1 MRRVTEVKMKNMEL
15 TSRDVWAARLLIV
28 VVDAVCLMGCQ
39 SGMYKIST
47 SEDDKSLGAQIDYTE
62 VDSLPR
68 NDYDSNQMP
77 VEVIEGEIQKKHEEE
92 GLSVVLC
99 FFSLGIFPWF
109 ESSYET
115 QDIEI
120 KTPIGKKRGTWRIDA
135 KRWTGWLPIFIG
147 YPGIADERTPFPYLG
162 NEKMEQKAKS
172 RLVDSLVRQFSHEDY
187 VAFAK
192 TKKEER
198 DAEVA
203 RIKAVSEKVDG
214 LIAKDQFDDAYTL
227 IDNESKP
234 HSATRECDKD
244 AWAAMRTRVSAANRV
259 FDEKHAK
266 ALIAAGNYEEAIKF
280 CKEADGFT
288 KCGNSLSAFKNVGLR
303 REAISKAVSELN
315 DGDRLISLFKLVKEV
330 DARDDIVLK
339 LKKLNMLSK
348 LTTEQIVD
356 IANTSRR
363 DEVVLAL
370 IESIDDKDV
379 LAKFLDS
386 KLISAFHD
394 PKLTVLKTLLNK
406 IADADLVR
414 TKIWGLPDR
423 DEDVLRAYVSIF
435 GNDEECMKIIELY
448 PDSLTDAVAAEFK
461 TKVSNKTIDALEE
474 VQLNRLS
481 SEIMK
486 LDRSAAIDRIRTISD
501 EVVRSKM
508 SQAVLNHL
516 SDNLGLH
523 NTDDTDG
530 SLAAYGTLVSLM
542 SKADIIDAAEK
553 ILDACKT
560 RIHFEGF
567 YVGMP
572 LREYYIMEAYK
583 GGAPSMPSEDMTFIF
598 SWRSYDTRLPRLT
611 FRRSLRYKLF
621 EREDGDFWSA
631 FMRKYIPVGKKKS
644 LGETIADAID
654 KGTYD
659 YQTGYDSGLDERCY
673 IYKSMKYGTKVIF
686 GEESGTLVLEEYK

>member
-1 MRRVTEVKMKNMEL
+1 MEKQ
-15 TSRDVWAARLLIV
+15 LIV
-28 VVDAVCLMGCQ
+28 IVAAVCLMGCQ

-62 VDSLPR
+62 VDSLPKV
-68 NDYDSNQMP
+68 DFDPSQMP
-77 VEVIEGEIQKKHEEE
+77 VEVTEGAIQEEHDTP
-92 GLSVVLC
+92 GSSAVLC
-99 FFSLGIFPWF
+99 FFTLGVIPYFN
-109 ESSYET
+109 SDYET
-115 QDIEI
+115 QDIEV

-135 KRWTGWLPIFIG
+135 KKWSGWLPIFIG
-147 YPGIADERTPFPYLG
+147 YPGIADERTPVPYLG
-162 NEKMEQKAKS
+162 NKKMEQKAKS

-192 TKKEER
+192 TKKVER
-198 DAEVA
+198 DVEVA

-280 CKEADGFT
+280 CKEADGFS
-288 KCGNSLSAFKNVGLR
+288 KCGNSLSAFENVGLR
-303 REAISKAVSELN
+303 RETISKAVSELN

-435 GNDEECMKIIELY
+435 GNDKECAVLLDGYPEKLTERLIIAIKERIV
-448 PDSLTDAVAAEFK
+448 DS
-461 TKVSNKTIDALEE
+461 
-474 VQLNRLS
+474 QL
-481 SEIMK
+481 IAK
-486 LDRSAAIDRIRTISD
+486 ISD
-501 EVVRSKM
+501 FQEKRIADKICNLPINMVATGIMAIQESDVRSKI
-508 SQAVLNHL
+508 ALRVVKTLDIHVKKEVYCEANGELNPYRKIIACIGEKEL
-516 SDNLGLH
+516 KS
-523 NTDDTDG
+523 
-530 SLAAYGTLVSLM
+530 Y
-542 SKADIIDAAEK
+542 ADSILNQCSEK
-553 ILDACKT
+553 I
-560 RIHFEGF
+560 HFGGF

-572 LREYYIMEAYK
+572 PLEYLILERYYGASPEAKIRHEYRTVWGDYQGWDWYFTLK
-583 GGAPSMPSEDMTFIF
+583 
-598 SWRSYDTRLPRLT
+598 RLMFKRT
-611 FRRSLRYKLF
+611 NRYKIF
-621 EREDGDFWSA
+621 EKEDGEFWSA
-631 FMRKYIPVGKKKS
+631 YMRKYIPAGKKKS